1 MKRLAISHNL
11 TGRFFFNYKNSLE
24 RGHVGGV
31 HENAALR
38 HLFPWPD
45 IVEHKRLDC

>member
-1 MKRLAISHNL
+1 MKRLTISHNL

-31 HENAALR
+31 HHFGTCFLDPI
-38 HLFPWPD
+38 L